1 MKNLKYL
8 HFSKNIILG
17 PISQARTRTKD
28 KYRVVYTD
36 TQRLE
41 LEKEF
46 AYNKYIT
53 IQ

>member
-1 MKNLKYL
+1 MQR
-8 HFSKNIILG
+8 SNIIYIIG
-17 PISQARTRTKD
+17 QVNQTRTRTKD
-28 KYRVVYTD
+28 KYRVVYSD

-46 AYNKYIT
+46 AFNKYIT